1 MMKRSRLSISRS
13 FRQRLAGVC
22 ALVLI
27 IALFAPTILPV
38 SASTVEYVV
47 VTDKGALGPGVVKGN
62 PGYVVIRSDTAGATG
77 NPNDVINGSPGAQ
90 NYIHLGRRTGQATAE
105 SPVENPLQIPHV
117 LDANTYIEGLT
128 EQTRGEYALKLKVYE
143 SIIGNNTDNATAD
156 EKQWRPVIV
165 GKTDATQARQVFIA
179 YKRFENFRKD
189 TGRDYQEIVLPLSDF
204 EETGVVRHANIAGYT
219 PGIPDPEF
227 SFTGY
232 DIGMQNSQNHSDYSL
247 VDVDWTKI
255 HPSIGFKKVNCNLN
269 GSSTPRGDL
278 REITYALSTLHNKGN
293 RHQGR
298 MVVADVQIIKLV
310 PITASLRG
318 TMLNGDYVDNGNQTN
333 LEMPANAAITVIMT
347 SDFNS
352 LEEVSSKITM
362 ESAQA
367 DIPVTVSAHPNINRA
382 YVVTPDTPLVSG
394 EEYTV
399 TIGAGLSNIGYHAT
413 YSNAVEQTYG
423 GDSFSFTAGNKIET
437 LNPPTNLT
445 ASSVAAD
452 SVTLTWNHPSDEN
465 GIDLMYDVYRDGA
478 KIAGPISALMYIDD
492 AVAPNTSYSY
502 YVVAIKDIM
511 MTPCAAI
518 SVITPE
524 LSGPAGLSVTGTGTS
539 TVEIKWNP
547 VLRHN
552 IIGYNIYM
560 GDTLLNTIK
569 PITDTSFTA
578 TNLQPNTEYAFNV
591 TFLEQLQGGVSFE
604 SAKSEIMV
612 STDAGAYPSP
622 LKVLY
627 QEGNYGGG
635 IVRLGHTNISDVTDG
650 WLSEVIDSD
659 YALTGPALEA
669 GGRGNGSQTRLFSNG
684 VTEYISLDDIKSD
697 VGIFLYAKP
706 MNNTN
711 DVNFAFRGQP
721 VDTGA
726 AERFRWTP
734 TSAQLTGGEYIPIY
748 IPLSADLTNYN
759 SYNTVGGLIVQ
770 TSTSGNAQYTR
781 VRLDNVMIV
790 KRTPEIEKVSFR
802 DAYGNSTA
810 AGLQPVNV
818 SAVSVKFTTPM
829 EESSLAGIKLKK
841 DGVGIPHTGSYNRAT
856 LTYSMTPDRKLDYST
871 EYTVE
876 VPATVRAVDAY
887 GTFGEIISASNRR
900 MTLDTLNH
908 GPSIGAAYS
917 ASFTTQDNPLPIV
930 LTIENGAED
939 TVFAK
944 AVISNNTGAS
954 QDVAVIICTYDLN
967 NGVYIMKDYKFK
979 SDWLSA
985 GAADITL
992 FTEPVSKSGMAL
1004 FKAFVWNDL
1013 DEMIPMSDL
1022 ITFP

>member
-1 MMKRSRLSISRS
+1 MMKRSRLNISRS
-13 FRQRLAGVC
+13 FRQRLAGIC

-27 IALFAPTILPV
+27 ITLFAPTILPV

-62 PGYVVIRSDTAGATG
+62 PGYVVIRSDTAGAVG
-77 NPNDVINGSPGAQ
+77 NPNDVINESPGAQ
-90 NYIHLGRRTGQATAE
+90 NYIHLGRRTGSATAE

-143 SIIGNNTDNATAD
+143 SIIGNNTDNATAA

-232 DIGMQNSQNHSDYSL
+232 DIGMHNSQNHGDYSL

-269 GSSTPRGDL
+269 GSNTPRGDL

-318 TMLNGDYVDNGNQTN
+318 TMLNGNYVDNGNQTN
-333 LEMPANAAITVIMT
+333 LEIPVNAAVTVIMT

-362 ESAQA
+362 ESAQT
-367 DIPVTVSAHPNINRA
+367 DIPVTVSAHPSINRA

-423 GDSFSFTAGNKIET
+423 GDSFSFTAGDRIET
-437 LNPPTNLT
+437 LNPPANLT

-452 SVTLTWNHPSDEN
+452 SVTLTWNHPSDED
-465 GIDLMYDVYRDGA
+465 GIGLMYDVYRDGA
-478 KIAGPISALMYIDD
+478 KIAGPISALMYTDD
-492 AVAPNTSYSY
+492 VVAPNTSYSY
-502 YVVAIKDIM
+502 YVVAIKGAI
-511 MTPCAAI
+511 MTPCQAI
-518 SVITPE
+518 SVITLG

-569 PITDTSFTA
+569 PITDTSFTV
-578 TNLQPNTEYAFNV
+578 TNLQPNTEYTFNV
-591 TFLEQLQGGVSFE
+591 TFLEQFQGDVSFE
-604 SAKSEIMV
+604 SAKSEITV
-612 STDAGAYPSP
+612 STDSGAYPSP

-635 IVRLGHTNISDVTDG
+635 IVRLGYTNIPDVTDG

-659 YALTGPALEA
+659 YALTGPALEV

-684 VTEYISLDDIKSD
+684 TEEYISLGDIKND
-697 VGIFLYAKP
+697 VGIFFYAKP

-711 DVNFAFRGQP
+711 DVNFAFRG
-721 VDTGA
+721 TGVNMGD

-734 TSAQLTGGEYIPIY
+734 TAEQLAAGEYIPVY
-748 IPLSADLTNYN
+748 LPLSADQTNYN
-759 SYNTVGGLIVQ
+759 KYNTIGGLIVQ

-790 KRTPEIEKVSFR
+790 KRTPEVERVFFKDV
-802 DAYGNSTA
+802 DGNSMAT
-810 AGLQPVNV
+810 GLQPVNV

-829 EESSLAGIKLKK
+829 EESSLTGIKLKK
-841 DGVGIPHTGSYNRAT
+841 GGVEVPHTGRYDHAAM
-856 LTYSMTPDRKLDYST
+856 TYFITPNSLLNYST
-871 EYTVE
+871 EYTVD
-876 VPATVRAVDAY
+876 VSATVRAVDAY
-887 GTFGEIISASNRR
+887 GTFGDIIYSSNRR
-900 MTLDTLNH
+900 MTLDTLNY
-908 GPSIGAAYS
+908 GPSIGSAYS
-917 ASFTTQDNPLPIV
+917 ASFTTEDNPLPIV

-944 AVISNNTGAS
+944 AVISNNTGCS
-954 QDVAVIICTYDLN
+954 QQVTVIISAYSQSGEDISMEDC
-967 NGVYIMKDYKFK
+967 KFIT
-979 SDWLSA
+979 DDIENQA
-985 GAADITL
+985 TGITL
-992 FTEPVSKSGMAL
+992 STVPVSKSGAVL
-1004 FKAFVWNDL
+1004 FKAFAWTDL
-1013 DEMIPMSDL
+1013 NETTPLTSS
-1022 ITFP
+1022 ITSP